1 MMEQIWII
9 KGKNKKF
16 SDNELVMMIKQGL
29 LNGKDE
35 IATMELK
42 KWIKIEDS
50 IYQFYLKG
58 DNHETI

>member
-9 KGKNKKF
+9 KGRNKKF

>member
-9 KGKNKKF
+9 KGRNKKF

-58 DNHETI
+58 DK